1 MGDRYRAA
9 QVQFN
14 YHPIPQQQYS
24 HDTIFSSQY
33 LQSVAEEQT
42 ITAREYFHPSEANQ
56 YKDQYYYAPLY
67 DTKYDMQSISIP
79 EYHPTSLPDLDI
91 SPELSIPTSQYLN
104 KQFIL
109 HLDEPSSASDYSM
122 TNQINNNCNAWLS
135 KVASTCSDETHPT
148 TTQVSQ
154 IEGAIMRMEHYRKK
168 LVYYQTLEEEKKRE
182 LNTIQAIIKQLK
194 EQISSYQS
202 YLDDKYFSNK
212 RTKKLHPM
220 SYEALFNSFILQE
233 NTRNLYYRKQ
243 HPKVKNITDLSK
255 HRSFSLFSRSIS
267 LY

>member
-1 MGDRYRAA
+1 MGDSYRAA

-24 HDTIFSSQY
+24 HDTIFSPQY

-56 YKDQYYYAPLY
+56 YEDQYYYVPLY
-67 DTKYDMQSISIP
+67 DSKYDMQSISIP
-79 EYHPTSLPDLDI
+79 EYHPTSLPDLDK

-135 KVASTCSDETHPT
+135 KVASTCSDETHPLL
-148 TTQVSQ
+148 
-154 IEGAIMRMEHYRKK
+154 RK
-168 LVYYQTLEEEKKRE
+168 
-182 LNTIQAIIKQLK
+182 
-194 EQISSYQS
+194 
-202 YLDDKYFSNK
+202 
-212 RTKKLHPM
+212 
-220 SYEALFNSFILQE
+220 
-233 NTRNLYYRKQ
+233 
-243 HPKVKNITDLSK
+243 
-255 HRSFSLFSRSIS
+255 
-267 LY
+267 